1 MGFCTGQQKMKFNMG
16 EDLKLRNINE
26 GLLQYINI
34 YDIFMMQ
41 VLNLTAQSI
50 LTTANINKCS

>member
-1 MGFCTGQQKMKFNMG
+1 MKLNMG

-50 LTTANINKCS
+50 LTTVNINKCS